1 MEKGKVKKWSISGVL
16 LLLLVFASTFPVV
29 AQEKKGPDASLTE
42 REFDFGEVKQ
52 GEVIRHTFKVINQ
65 GDETLTIEKVS
76 PG

>member
-1 MEKGKVKKWSISGVL
+1 MKEVKVKKWSLSGLL

-29 AQEKKGPDASLTE
+29 AQEKKGPNVSLPE
-42 REFDFGEVKQ
+42 RKFDFGEVKQ

-65 GDETLTIEKVS
+65 GDETLIIEKVS

>member
-1 MEKGKVKKWSISGVL
+1 MEEGKVKKWSLSGLL

-29 AQEKKGPDASLTE
+29 AQEKKGPDVSLTE

-65 GDETLTIEKVS
+65 GDETLKIEKVS

>member
-1 MEKGKVKKWSISGVL
+1 MKEGKVKKWSLSGLL

-29 AQEKKGPDASLTE
+29 AQEKKGPEVSLTE

-52 GEVIRHTFKVINQ
+52 GEVVRHIFKVINQ

>member
-1 MEKGKVKKWSISGVL
+1 MKKWSLSGLL
-16 LLLLVFASTFPVV
+16 LLLLVFASPFPVV
-29 AQEKKGPDASLTE
+29 AQEKKGPDVSLTE

-65 GDETLTIEKVS
+65 GDETLKIEKVS